1 MVYCCALAPNK
12 FSGTPTAR
20 LVGGVAHVVLGK
32 ALDDGGGGPPPAVVV
47 MGTDIVDV
55 VKVVLGAGVAPP
67 SAGVE
72 VMVWNGLPI
81 AGSCAVF
88 VGVGR
93 CNSQVPSCTVPW
105 ICPSPCR
112 IRALTPRSLILAD
125 SEVQRMGF
133 ACDQLCLSSAQPL
146 GGINRPAAR

>member
-72 VMVWNGLPI
+72 VMV
-81 AGSCAVF
+81 
-88 VGVGR
+88 
-93 CNSQVPSCTVPW
+93 
-105 ICPSPCR
+105 
-112 IRALTPRSLILAD
+112 
-125 SEVQRMGF
+125 
-133 ACDQLCLSSAQPL
+133 
-146 GGINRPAAR
+146 